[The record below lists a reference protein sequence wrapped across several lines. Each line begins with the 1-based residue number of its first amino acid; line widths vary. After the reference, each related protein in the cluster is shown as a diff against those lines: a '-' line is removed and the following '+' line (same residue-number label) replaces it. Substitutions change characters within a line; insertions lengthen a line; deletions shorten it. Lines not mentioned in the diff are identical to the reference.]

1 MAGKLD
7 VAPISSRQS
16 TEDNLSAVS
25 LVTGPPHLTAVLP
38 SFPVAGADEDVRDV
52 LPEAGLLVH
61 GLALRV
67 VNDGQVHLL

>member
-1 MAGKLD
+1 MCLAF
-7 VAPISSRQS
+7 PR
-16 TEDNLSAVS
+16 
-25 LVTGPPHLTAVLP
+25 TGHYLARVLP
-38 SFPVAGADEDVRDV
+38 ALPVTRADEDVGDV